1 MMSPMSLV
9 QWLNNLR
16 LLGIDGRVDQ
26 LYIGERI
33 QAGIFEWWKIRI
45 HGVSNSD
52 SIFFAIA
59 IRLAI
64 LLQVSSCDVERG
76 FSQWVAILNACGKQM
91 KKTLIESRMF
101 SQVNNDLLD
110 YFLSKV
116 DKNVLEGS
124 LAQVAIDNEMASDT
138 RDDDDEEATMN
149 DV

>member
-1 MMSPMSLV
+1 
-9 QWLNNLR
+9 
-16 LLGIDGRVDQ
+16 
-26 LYIGERI
+26 
-33 QAGIFEWWKIRI
+33 
-45 HGVSNSD
+45 
-52 SIFFAIA
+52 
-59 IRLAI
+59 
-64 LLQVSSCDVERG
+64 
-76 FSQWVAILNACGKQM
+76 M